1 MSKRFR
7 NLILVLICI
16 LALSTPWAI
25 WQLQKDKPINAW
37 IIDKTVPTNDYREHR
52 GLCWVLNHLKFSNSL
67 TAKPFDYRQDYYGY
81 FPTAKGD
88 KIKEIS
94 PALSRPDLIYIADS
108 YGVYQDDFKEQS
120 AGAKSPLIYGGLSS
134 RELLYIKQNLAGST
148 LIAEFNTMGSPT
160 SPEVREQ
167 LEAIT

>member
-1 MSKRFR
+1 MSKRYR
-7 NLILVLICI
+7 NLTLALICILVLI
-16 LALSTPWAI
+16 TPWAI

-52 GLCWVLNHLKFSNSL
+52 GLFWVLNHLKFSNSL